1 MYTLIRS
8 IPRRQLLL
16 EQIPVLATSF
26 VIAELFYKFG
36 SFALE
41 CAAFLATWLVLDAL
55 VHHARNAFGQSD
67 RQ

>member
-41 CAAFLATWLVLDAL
+41 CVAFLATWLVLDAL
-55 VHHARNAFGQSD
+55 VHHARDAFGQSD

>member
-1 MYTLIRS
+1 MYTLMRA

-41 CAAFLATWLVLDAL
+41 CIAFLATWLVLDAL
-55 VHHARNAFGQSD
+55 VHHARDALGQSD

>member
-41 CAAFLATWLVLDAL
+41 CIAFLATWLVLDAL
-55 VHHARNAFGQSD
+55 VHHARDAFAQPGP
-67 RQ
+67 R

>member
-41 CAAFLATWLVLDAL
+41 CIAFLATWLVIDAL
-55 VHHARNAFGQSD
+55 VHHAREAFGQSG

>member
-1 MYTLIRS
+1 MYTLMRA

-41 CAAFLATWLVLDAL
+41 CIAFLATWLVLDAL
-55 VHHARNAFGQSD
+55 VHHAREAFGQSD

>member
-1 MYTLIRS
+1 MYTLMRA

-55 VHHARNAFGQSD
+55 VHHAREAFGQSD

>member
-41 CAAFLATWLVLDAL
+41 CIAFLATWLVLDAL
-55 VHHARNAFGQSD
+55 VHHAREAFGQSD

>member
-1 MYTLIRS
+1 MYTLMRA
-8 IPRRQLLL
+8 IPRRQLML

-55 VHHARNAFGQSD
+55 VHHAREAFGQPG